1 MGADGLSGGDRLQ
14 QHLDRILARV
24 RSAQAVRVGFL
35 EGATYPDGTP
45 VAKIAAVQEFGG
57 SIEVPER
64 EQDLNF
70 KVNAST
76 GQSRFAKAAKA
87 NFQQTVTIPAHTI
100 TIPARPFFRNM
111 LDAKS
116 KDWGA
121 QIGKILKGADYDAQI
136 TLGRMGG
143 LIKGQLQG
151 SIRDLTTPPLAASTV
166 REKGFSKPLIDTG
179 HMLASVDFEVT
190 E

>member
-1 MGADGLSGGDRLQ
+1 MGADGLTGGDRLQ

-57 SIEVPER
+57 SIEIPAR
-64 EQDLNF
+64 EQDVNF
-70 KVNAST
+70 KVNADT
-76 GQSRFAKAAKA
+76 GQSRFAKADKA

-111 LDAKS
+111 LSAKA
-116 KDWGA
+116 KEWGA
-121 QIGKILKGADYDAQI
+121 QIGKILKGADYDAQV
-136 TLGRMGG
+136 TLGRMGEMV
-143 LIKGQLQG
+143 KGQLQG

-166 REKGFSKPLIDTG
+166 RAKGFAKPLIDTG
-179 HMLASVDFEVT
+179 HMLASVDFQVT

>member
-1 MGADGLSGGDRLQ
+1 MSADGLTGGDRLQ

-57 SIEVPER
+57 SIEIPAR
-64 EQDLNF
+64 EQDVNF
-70 KVNAST
+70 KVNAAT
-76 GQSRFAKAAKA
+76 GQSRFAKADKA

-100 TIPARPFFRNM
+100 TIPARPFFRNT
-111 LDAKS
+111 LDTKAKG
-116 KDWGA
+116 WGE
-121 QIGKILKGADYDAQI
+121 QIGKILKGADYDAQV
-136 TLGRMGG
+136 TLGRMGEMV
-143 LIKGQLQG
+143 KGQLQG

-166 REKGFSKPLIDTG
+166 REKGFAKPLIDHGT
-179 HMLASVDFEVT
+179 MLNSVDYEVKT
-190 E
+190 